1 MACLSP
7 GIMARMDERLSQ
19 YFLAVGRMCGDAGL
33 GQLTVRLTLAEGRVV
48 TGVPAALRDAEGA
61 AELDA
66 IGYADAVTVGGIE
79 VALSA
84 VVEASLTRPAPRM
97 TA

>member
-1 MACLSP
+1 
-7 GIMARMDERLSQ
+7 MARMDERLSQ

-33 GQLTVRLTLAEGRVV
+33 GKLTVRLTLAEGRVV
-48 TGVPAALRDAEGA
+48 VGVPDPLRDAEGA
-61 AELDA
+61 AELDT

-84 VVEASLTRPAPRM
+84 VVEASLTRPDPRM